1 MAMKK
6 RKIRFDGDECDFF
19 KLSKQEADPQKRVRL
34 LALGQLKDG
43 TKITKV
49 AKSIG
54 ADRHS
59 VGYWYDAYKAE
70 GLAGL
75 NNKPRPGKEPKL
87 AREKEQDF
95 LKAIDKMQETKSG
108 GRITGYDIQ
117 KLAKDSFDAD
127 YADDTIYTVL
137 KRLGYSW
144 ITARSKHPKSDKAA
158 QEAFK
163 KTLKMRW
170 QKHCQQKS
178 N

>member
-1 MAMKK
+1 MKK
-6 RKIRFDGDECDFF
+6 RKIKFDGDTCDFF

-49 AKSIG
+49 AKSIR

-75 NNKPRPGKEPKL
+75 DNKPRPGKKPKL
-87 AREKEQDF
+87 AHEKEQDF
-95 LKAIDKMQETKSG
+95 LKAIDKMQETRSG

-117 KLAKDSFDAD
+117 KLAKDSFNAD
-127 YADDTIYTVL
+127 YAEDSIYTVL
-137 KRLGYSW
+137 KRLDFSW
-144 ITARSKHPKSDKAA
+144 ITARSKHPKSDKEA

-163 KTLKMRW
+163 KTLNKRLS
-170 QKHCQQKS
+170 KLCPKELS
-178 N
+178 